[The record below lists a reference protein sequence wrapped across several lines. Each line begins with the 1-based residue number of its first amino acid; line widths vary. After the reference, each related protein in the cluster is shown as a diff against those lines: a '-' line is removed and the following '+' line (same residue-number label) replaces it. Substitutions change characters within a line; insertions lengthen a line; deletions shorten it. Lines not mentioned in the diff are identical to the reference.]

1 MEYLGI
7 TLAFRP
13 KARASVPEIA
23 ARLESLVQLGIAAA
37 EQSFESFRIHNS
49 PPLTTDDFLDDLR
62 NGPAETGPKAKAVL
76 IMIKLLMLGQFLL
89 FASTSAPKMHDCLH
103 LRNLSKL
110 KTAGMRSSARAA
122 AAGSLPDLVALC
134 DSLGDLP
141 EMQALLTLPALF
153 ANVDRQRI
161 PNSAELDT
169 LLSREMP
176 VPHVDCAFQAL
187 MGFGVLAAAES
198 IPLSTAADL
207 WPHLWRWLD
216 FLHTHWDYLPAS
228 RFVDQRRV
236 CMHHAAIILALSN
249 AHDTSTIIRATP
261 GVRRLLAT
269 AWKGMIGDD
278 ALFACGAAGT
288 LDLVLDIVS
297 LLVDRKISAS
307 HFEEVV
313 DGVGGTIQDLASTII
328 RHFSRAVPHPELK
341 ITAKFVVV
349 CFGFLHSGCAG
360 SPQLR
365 RALCSMDFFTPL
377 INTLTAL
384 QGTTALEAPW
394 MRLNHLVGMLE
405 GSAEIASALK
415 SGLLRLTVAIAA
427 LIAPIDR
434 NEANKTSLLIIQIL
448 QRLLPQSLVHYT
460 VLVQL
465 KKCFPSCLAFATAS
479 KIEVSAF
486 SQDWRDFST
495 LAQKRLQFLDSWE
508 ARTIPSLKACDNTE
522 CGKIDVRRKF
532 MCCSRCRSV
541 VKVNKPHWRTYRKGC
556 VVKYRMQP
564 VHEGQRRKIMKDV
577 LVNAAE
583 DDIPDDGGVEIDSDE
598 EYRA

>member
-1 MEYLGI
+1 
-7 TLAFRP
+7 
-13 KARASVPEIA
+13 
-23 ARLESLVQLGIAAA
+23 
-37 EQSFESFRIHNS
+37 
-49 PPLTTDDFLDDLR
+49 
-62 NGPAETGPKAKAVL
+62 
-76 IMIKLLMLGQFLL
+76 
-89 FASTSAPKMHDCLH
+89 MHDCLH

-153 ANVDRQRI
+153 ANADRQRI

-169 LLSREMP
+169 LSSREMSI
-176 VPHVDCAFQAL
+176 PHVDGPFQAL
-187 MGFGVLAAAES
+187 MGFGVLVAAES
-198 IPLSTAADL
+198 IPLGAAADL
-207 WPHLWRWLD
+207 WPHLWGWLD

-228 RFVDQRRV
+228 RCVDQRRV
-236 CMHHAAIILALSN
+236 CMHHAAIILALLK

-261 GVRRLLAT
+261 GVRSLLAT
-269 AWKGMIGDD
+269 AWKGMIDDD
-278 ALFACGAAGT
+278 ALFACSAAGT
-288 LDLVLDIVS
+288 LDL
-297 LLVDRKISAS
+297 ISAS

-328 RHFSRAVPHPELK
+328 RHLSRAVPHPELK

-365 RALCSMDFFTPL
+365 RALCSIDFFTPL

-384 QGTTALEAPW
+384 HGTPALEAPW
-394 MRLNHLVGMLE
+394 MCLNHLVGMLE
-405 GSAEIASALK
+405 GSAEIAAALK
-415 SGLLRLTVAIAA
+415 SGLLRITVAIAA
-427 LIAPIDR
+427 SIAPVDR
-434 NEANKTSLLIIQIL
+434 NEANKISLLIIGLL
-448 QRLLPQSLVHYT
+448 QNLLPQSLVHYT

-508 ARTIPSLKACDNTE
+508 ARAIPSLKACDNTE
-522 CGKIDVRRKF
+522 CGKIDSVHWNAAHRKQCQGLRSTRLTETLSTRSKSFWRALLNADYRHLMIDIYYRQVLF
-532 MCCSRCRSV
+532 M
-541 VKVNKPHWRTYRKGC
+541 
-556 VVKYRMQP
+556 
-564 VHEGQRRKIMKDV
+564 HEHPGEAFLTMLSYMDVSGAKFDV
-577 LVNAAE
+577 LSPSVLKRVTWGAQMHQRSPEVVLQTRRIERHLVIHYDGHTIRQLLVPMHLATSELPDQLLSIAQLLPPGTTEE
-583 DDIPDDGGVEIDSDE
+583 DAFEIVKAPLEDLVW
-598 EYRA
+598 RIQKTLVFTH